1 MPKDPLPGGKN
12 PGRAAFYLLFT
23 ASGFAG
29 LIYESIWTHYLK
41 LFLGHAAY
49 AQSLVLIVFMGG
61 LALGSALMGRW
72 STRIANPLLGYA
84 AVEAMVGLLALGFHE
99 VFVASTGFAYAT
111 VLPALDSDALAL
123 AAKLALCVL
132 LILPQSILLGMTFPL
147 MSGGLVRSHPA
158 ASGESVAML
167 YFTNSLG
174 AAVGV
179 LVSGFVLIEWAGL
192 PGTLR
197 FAGAVNLVLASI
209 VWWLARP
216 IDVAPM
222 REEPQRDQGVVL
234 ALLAVSFS
242 TGLAS
247 FIYEISWIRMLAL
260 VLGSSTH
267 SFELMLSTFI
277 LGLALGGLAVRRLVD
292 SAANTERL
300 LGWVQVVMGLLA
312 LCTLLVYDQTFELM
326 GFLMK
331 GLARTDAGYLFFNL
345 SGQAIAALVM
355 LPAAICAGMTLPL
368 ITGALLR
375 RGAGESA
382 IGKVYAANTLGAIAG
397 VLFAVHIGL
406 PMLGL
411 KGSLIAGSLVDAAL
425 GLGLLW
431 YFVSAR
437 RQFAGAAVACVL
449 LFLPVSLAFELDVNK
464 MTAGVFRHGDLE
476 GSKNAKIL
484 YQKDGKT
491 STVHLVD
498 YSGTYSIRTNG
509 KSDGSIT
516 MTGGGP
522 GSDEITMVL
531 TGAIP
536 LVLKPNAKS
545 AALIGIGTGLTMH
558 TLLQSLQIEQVETVE
573 IEAAMAEASRGFSPR
588 NGAAFADPRGKIII
602 DDAKSFFST
611 HNRRYDIIIS
621 EPSNPWVS
629 GVSSLF
635 TEEFYRRIRTHL
647 NPDGLLVQWFQLYE
661 IDTSL
666 AASVL
671 AALGNTFPHYA
682 IFAASDHD
690 LLIVASDKPL
700 ALPLTAKAF
709 EHPGLAREFFNM
721 RVLSEGDLDA
731 RYIGNRQ
738 TLEPLFLTYGMP
750 ANSDYYPILDLN
762 AARYRFTERS
772 AVDVVSL
779 GVLPVPVL
787 EMLEPRRGKRPVN
800 PLFEGASD
808 FERIEKTRQAAYIR
822 DYLLAERAP
831 GPRGTSSQLQKDLE
845 VVKLRLLDCR
855 NAREEDVWLHSL
867 WRVAETLNP
876 VLPPEQA
883 GLVWKRIM
891 DAPCYAGLA
900 KYQQQW
906 IELLRAVALRDAIRM
921 AEIAGQMLANPTEIN
936 VESREY
942 LWMAGLTGYLA
953 AGDKAGAKRLWDFHA
968 EKLDKSVPKAVFRL
982 LRCHAEIGEPAARA
996 GACAAVFRPYAKR

>member
-1 MPKDPLPGGKN
+1 
-12 PGRAAFYLLFT
+12 
-23 ASGFAG
+23 
-29 LIYESIWTHYLK
+29 
-41 LFLGHAAY
+41 
-49 AQSLVLIVFMGG
+49 MGG

-84 AVEAMVGLLALGFHE
+84 AVEGIVGLLALVFHE

-111 VLPALDSDALAL
+111 VLPALDSDVLAL
-123 AAKLALCVL
+123 VAKLGLSGL

-147 MSGGLVRSHPA
+147 MSGGLVRAHPN

-197 FAGAVNLVLASI
+197 FAGVLNLLLAAV
-209 VWWLARP
+209 VWLIARP
-216 IDVAPM
+216 MRAPALLE
-222 REEPQRDQGVVL
+222 RPQQDT
-234 ALLAVSFS
+234 AATSILLAVAFF

-292 SAANTERL
+292 STVNTERL

-312 LCTLLVYDQTFELM
+312 LCTLLVYDRTFHLM
-326 GFLMK
+326 EFLMK
-331 GLARTDAGYLFFNL
+331 GLARTDAGYFFYNL
-345 SGQAIAALVM
+345 TGQAIASIVM
-355 LPAAICAGMTLPL
+355 LPAAFCAGMTLPL

-397 VLFAVHIGL
+397 VLLAVHIGL

-411 KGSLIAGSLVDAAL
+411 KGAIIAGSLVDAAL
-425 GLGLLW
+425 GLALLW
-431 YFVSAR
+431 HFVPGR
-437 RQFAGAAVACVL
+437 RQFAAAAIACVL
-449 LFLPVSLAFELDVNK
+449 LFLPISLAFELDVNK

-476 GSKNAKIL
+476 GSKNAKVL

-516 MTGGGP
+516 MKGGAEGRAP

-536 LVLKPNAKS
+536 LALKPNAKN
-545 AALIGIGTGLTMH
+545 AAVIGIGTGLTMH
-558 TLLQSLQIEQVETVE
+558 TLLQSLDIEQVETVE

-588 NGAAFADPRGKIII
+588 NGAAFADPRGSIII

-635 TEEFYRRIRTHL
+635 TQEFYRRIRSHL
-647 NPDGLLVQWFQLYE
+647 KPGGLLVQWFQLYE
-661 IDTSL
+661 VDTSL

-671 AALGNTFPHYA
+671 GALGGTFEHYA
-682 IFAASDHD
+682 VFAPSDHD
-690 LLIVASDKPL
+690 LLIIASESPL
-700 ALPLTAKAF
+700 ALPLGRKAF
-709 EHPGLAREFFNM
+709 EHPGLAKEFFNM
-721 RVLSEGDLDA
+721 RILTEGDLDA

-738 TLEPLFLTYGMP
+738 TLEPLFLTYGMR
-750 ANSDYYPILDLN
+750 ANSDYYPVLDLN
-762 AARYRFTERS
+762 AARYRFTEKS
-772 AVDVVSL
+772 AVEVVSL
-779 GVLPVPVL
+779 GVQPVPVL

-800 PLFEGASD
+800 PLFEGAND

-822 DYLLAERAP
+822 DYLMADRAP

-845 VVKLRLLDCR
+845 VVKLRLLECR
-855 NAREEDVWLHSL
+855 SAREEDVWLHSL
-867 WRVAETLNP
+867 WRLAEILNP
-876 VLPPEQA
+876 MLPPEQA
-883 GLVWKRIM
+883 GVVWQKIM
-891 DAPCYAGLA
+891 RTPCYAALA
-900 KYQQQW
+900 RYQQQW
-906 IELLRAVALRDAIRM
+906 IELFRAVALRDAVRM
-921 AEIAGQMLANPTEIN
+921 AEISGRMLANSTEIN
-936 VESREY
+936 IESREY

-953 AGDKAGAKRLWDFHA
+953 AGDKAGAKRLWDFYS
-968 EKLDKSVPKAVFRL
+968 EKLAKSAPKAVFRL
-982 LRCHAEIGEPAARA
+982 LRCHAEPGDPATRA
-996 GACAAVFRPYAKR
+996 LGCAAEFRAYAKR